1 MSLVLDEH
9 RQYLADRA
17 RVGAFDAA
25 LRGLVK
31 PGDVVLDLASG
42 TGILGLLACRAGA
55 ARVYAIESESI
66 VGIARQLARDNGFA
80 DRITCIQDHSTRAS
94 LPEPVD
100 LIVTDLAGR
109 FGFEAGLIETL
120 ADARHRF
127 LKPGGRLIPSA
138 VTLWVAPVEATR
150 ARRHIDFWSGPISGL
165 TFAAA
170 SATARCTG
178 YPCQFAEQDLLADGV
193 TLTSVDLTHDIRTMS
208 GSVEFVVR
216 CARTL
221 DGLGGWFSAVLAPG
235 VELTN
240 APGAPNRINRR
251 NVFFPLHDSV
261 SVQAGDTVTASMF
274 IRPESLMVRWRVAVR
289 RQGGIIHE
297 TDASTFEGMLVSQE
311 RLERTRPAFQPAL
324 TEAGRARRTVLE
336 LCDGVRAVHE
346 IERGVFERHRSLFA
360 SASDAA
366 AFVAEVVTTY
376 SV

>member
-17 RVGAFDAA
+17 RLGAFDAA
-25 LRGLVK
+25 LRALVR

-42 TGILGLLACRAGA
+42 TGILGLFACRAGA

-66 VGIARQLARDNGFA
+66 VGIARQLARDNGCA
-80 DRITCIQDHSTRAS
+80 DRIISLKAHSTRVS

-127 LKPGGRLIPSA
+127 LKPGGRIIPSA
-138 VTLWVAPVEATR
+138 VTLWLAPVEAAQ
-150 ARRHIDFWSGPISGL
+150 ARGHLSFWSRPICDL

-170 SATARCTG
+170 SATAHCTG
-178 YPCQFAEQDLLADGV
+178 YPCHFTESDLLAEAV
-193 TLTSVDLTHDIRTMS
+193 PLTTVDLSRDIRTMS
-208 GSVEFVVR
+208 GQVEFVVHR
-216 CARTL
+216 GGTL
-221 DGLGGWFSAVLAPG
+221 DGVGGWFSAVLAPD

-251 NVFFPLHDSV
+251 NVFFPLHEPV
-261 SVQAGDTVTASMF
+261 SVRAGDAVAVSMF
-274 IRPESLMVRWRVAVR
+274 IRPESLMVRWRVGVR
-289 RQGGIIHE
+289 RQGDTIHE

-311 RLERTRPAFQPAL
+311 DLERTRPTFQPTL

-346 IERGVFERHRSLFA
+346 IEREVFERHRPLFA
-360 SASDAA
+360 SSSDAA
-366 AFVAEVVTTY
+366 AFVAEVVTRY